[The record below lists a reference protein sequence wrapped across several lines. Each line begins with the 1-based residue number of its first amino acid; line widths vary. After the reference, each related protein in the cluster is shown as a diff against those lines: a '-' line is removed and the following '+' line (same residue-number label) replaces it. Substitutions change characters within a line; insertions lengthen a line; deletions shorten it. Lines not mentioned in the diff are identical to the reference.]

1 MADQMIKV
9 TPATKAVNVK
19 LLPATSALSEV
30 VVTGYQTLS
39 KERVTG
45 AFGLISSSK
54 LETKLQP
61 DLKSLLEG
69 QAAGIVI
76 DKKGNIEI
84 RGVSTFNA
92 EKTPLLVVDGYPI
105 EGKLEDLNPDNIEN
119 ITVLKDGVAASI
131 YGSRAANGVIVITTK
146 RGRKGKAEVSYKG

>member
-1 MADQMIKV
+1 M
-9 TPATKAVNVK
+9 
-19 LLPATSALSEV
+19 PATSALSEV
-30 VVTGYQTLS
+30 IVTGYQTLS

-105 EGKLEDLNPDNIEN
+105 EGKLEDLNPDNIQN
-119 ITVLKDGVAASI
+119 ITVLKGWCSRLYLRFA
-131 YGSRAANGVIVITTK
+131 GSQ
-146 RGRKGKAEVSYKG
+146 RGYRHHNEARSERKGGSLLQRFVQRDAET